1 MNKLY
6 IREGS
11 AVMFDP
17 ETNKMSGVRKQY
29 TDIRS
34 LYYIQEE
41 ADLFAEQGET
51 KFEAH
56 VVPGDIVIN
65 FYRGDKPNTFLIIKN
80 DEWKANIEADIER
93 EQKEK
98 EAWAAKN
105 KVLDEFTPQ
114 CEKAC
119 DACDIGDVPPCET
132 NNISL

>member
-6 IREGS
+6 IKEGGT
-11 AVMFDP
+11 VMFNP
-17 ETNKMSGVRKQY
+17 ETNDMKSVRKQY
-29 TDIRS
+29 TDIRN
-34 LYYIQEE
+34 LYYIQDE

-51 KFEAH
+51 TFKAH

-65 FYRGDKPNTFLIIKN
+65 FYRGDKPNTFIIIKN

-105 KVLDEFTPQ
+105 KMLNEFTPQ
-114 CEKAC
+114 CEKTC
-119 DACDIGDVPPCET
+119 DACDATCET
-132 NNISL
+132 QSIAR